1 MASVLLERINEDIKT
16 AMRARD
22 RRRLTALRLITAA
35 VKQREVDERI
45 VLDDAQVLEVLA
57 RRAKQRRESI
67 DQYRQAGRQ
76 DLVDQEAFELALLEA
91 YLPRQLS
98 DQELEALVSE
108 VIGATGVTSVRDM
121 GKVMGTLKPKLQGR
135 ADLGRVSAVVKKKL
149 SG

>member
-57 RRAKQRRESI
+57 RMAKQRRESI